1 MVQPVYQSGIYCL
14 PKWYAVVTEKWYT
27 VGYRLQ
33 LPISFEHD
41 ENIIRKNVPVILPAP
56 IKDGWELLRNYT
68 RPHGTQLNFRSAKYS
83 IKTVPILDSR
93 LYHNMFFESFV
104 TSK

>member
-33 LPISFEHD
+33 LNAGHSLIVLSY
-41 ENIIRKNVPVILPAP
+41 I
-56 IKDGWELLRNYT
+56 
-68 RPHGTQLNFRSAKYS
+68 
-83 IKTVPILDSR
+83 
-93 LYHNMFFESFV
+93 YHSEAICYES
-104 TSK
+104 SCHK